1 MERWQRNRTCFPEY
15 VGLAMPLIVVKH
27 NLYCDDD
34 NYHLV
39 SLDTSH
45 LHPNFLHVEALCDYA
60 LYKFTLHY
68 IYITLKRH
76 AKLIMNDCDIRET
89 ICFTTHL
96 QTVNSTL

>member
-1 MERWQRNRTCFPEY
+1 MLPRICWFGYATHCSEAQS
-15 VGLAMPLIVVKH
+15 VL
-27 NLYCDDD
+27 CDDD